1 MRDNTTMSIMEDI
14 NNNPKAREMLESL
27 LEQHTQ
33 DDEITIPSL
42 IDSLP
47 LLKIQENIDFPK
59 IIKGQIDEIKAKLRE
74 WNGATVASRRAVTFL
89 IPLTSYLPLPKP
101 YTAAAIDGESLKRN
115 KLGRFTC
122 VRIDDFFPRLGQ
134 NDGLTL
140 KLSYALVT
148 ICDTSLG
155 SINPKIENNKH
166 LLKIYEEAIQA
177 LNKVIDSYKATPMRH
192 NHLLQPITVLGSP
205 GTVYIAVSN
214 TKYGNVVSQ
223 YEVNIHEHLIGEI
236 FAARNMADDEL
247 SIFQE
252 IHVKNSFGNGYP
264 LKMVKKL
271 NEAIDARCMGRN
283 EAAILLADLYA
294 EHAMSYWLY
303 RVLMEKGHSEAEA
316 KKGSRGFKEITKL
329 KNGLAKELEI
339 EKADFDKLIKYNRW
353 YQLCR
358 EKRNGLTHDFLYIA
372 DDPYRIS
379 YNAVQESAS
388 LIKRIAE
395 KAAEKHPG
403 LYSDGQIFWA
413 STWILEKIKHQPWEK

>member
-1 MRDNTTMSIMEDI
+1 MSIMEDI
-14 NNNPKAREMLESL
+14 NNNPKAREMFESL

-47 LLKIQENIDFPK
+47 LLKIQNDIDFSQ
-59 IIKGQIDEIKAKLRE
+59 IIKEQFDEIKAKLQE
-74 WNGATVASRRAVTFL
+74 WSGVTIAGKRAVTFL

-101 YTAAAIDGESLKRN
+101 YTATAIDGESLKKNR
-115 KLGRFTC
+115 LGRFTC
-122 VRIDDFFPRLGQ
+122 VRIDDFFPRLEQ
-134 NDGLTL
+134 NDGITL

-148 ICDTSLG
+148 ICDASFG
-155 SINPKIENNKH
+155 SINPKIEKNKH

-205 GTVYIAVSN
+205 GTVYTAISN
-214 TKYGNVVSQ
+214 TKYDNIVSQ
-223 YEVNIHEHLIGEI
+223 CEVNLHEHLVGEL

-247 SIFQE
+247 SIFRE
-252 IHVKNSFGNGYP
+252 IHIKNSFGNGYP

-283 EAAILLADLYA
+283 EAAILLADLYV

-303 RVLMEKGHSEAEA
+303 RVLIEKGHDEAEA

-329 KNGLAKELEI
+329 KNKLAKELDLEQ
-339 EKADFDKLIKYNRW
+339 ADFDKLIKYNRW

-388 LIKRIAE
+388 LIKLIAE
-395 KAAEKHPG
+395 KATEKYPG

-413 STWILEKIKHQPWEK
+413 STWMLERIKHQPWEK